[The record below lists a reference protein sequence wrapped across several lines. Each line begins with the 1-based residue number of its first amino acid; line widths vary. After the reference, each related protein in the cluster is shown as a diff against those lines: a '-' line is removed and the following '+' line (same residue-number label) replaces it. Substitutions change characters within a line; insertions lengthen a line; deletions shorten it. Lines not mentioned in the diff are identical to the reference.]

1 MGKIVVAIIAT
12 ILLGYVG
19 IIIGAM
25 LNLEG
30 YLGIIF
36 SIATMGAFIL
46 HSVESKKQ
54 FSKSAKERDSMA
66 ISAIFSLL
74 SIGLLG
80 GLVYLFVLIVKALR
94 KYINSDN
101 PSKDK

>member
-1 MGKIVVAIIAT
+1 MGKIAVAIIAT

-46 HSVESKKQ
+46 HSIERKKYLGQ
-54 FSKSAKERDSMA
+54 RQTQRVSLRRPP
-66 ISAIFSLL
+66 FSL
-74 SIGLLG
+74 SSHT
-80 GLVYLFVLIVKALR
+80 F
-94 KYINSDN
+94 
-101 PSKDK
+101 

>member
-1 MGKIVVAIIAT
+1 MGKIVLAIIAT
-12 ILLGYVG
+12 IVFGYIG

-46 HSVESKKQ
+46 HAIENKK
-54 FSKSAKERDSMA
+54 
-66 ISAIFSLL
+66 
-74 SIGLLG
+74 
-80 GLVYLFVLIVKALR
+80 
-94 KYINSDN
+94 
-101 PSKDK
+101 

>member
-1 MGKIVVAIIAT
+1 MGKIIIAIIAT
-12 ILLGYVG
+12 ILLGYIG

-46 HSVESKKQ
+46 HSIESKK
-54 FSKSAKERDSMA
+54 
-66 ISAIFSLL
+66 
-74 SIGLLG
+74 
-80 GLVYLFVLIVKALR
+80 
-94 KYINSDN
+94 
-101 PSKDK
+101 